1 MNEKLSAWMD
11 GELES
16 AQARQLLSQLKRDAA
31 LRTNWNCYHL
41 IEDALRGVQG
51 PDLCARIFAQLDA
64 EPTVCTPLRRNKA
77 ERLHRRSLQMAAC
90 IAALVF
96 VVGIWMVFPGLQPNT
111 PQIANIPATEVKQAA
126 VPADEG
132 ARGYLFAHHPYPPI
146 NAMQGLATYVRII
159 SQEMPLHADQVIK

>member
-1 MNEKLSAWMD
+1 MNERLSAWMD

-16 AQARQLLSQLKRDAA
+16 EQARPLLSQLKRVSD
-31 LRTNWNCYHL
+31 LRGDWDCYHR
-41 IEDALRGVQG
+41 IGDTLRGLQG
-51 PDLCARIFAQLDA
+51 PDLCARICIRLDA
-64 EPTVCTPLRRNKA
+64 EPTVLAPQHRSKA
-77 ERLHRRSLQMAAC
+77 ERLHRRPLQMVAS

-96 VVGIWMVFPGLQPNT
+96 VGGIWMVLPGLQQNT
-111 PQIANIPATEVKQAA
+111 PRIATIPTTEVKQAA

-132 ARGYLFAHHPYPPI
+132 ARGYLFAHQPYPPI

>member
-1 MNEKLSAWMD
+1 MNERLSAWMD

-16 AQARQLLSQLKRDAA
+16 EQARPLLSQLKRNAA
-31 LRTNWNCYHL
+31 LRNNWDCYHL
-41 IEDALRGVQG
+41 IEDTLRGVQG

-64 EPTVCTPLRRNKA
+64 EPTVFAP
-77 ERLHRRSLQMAAC
+77 LHRSKAARQRKRPLQMAAC

-96 VVGIWMVFPGLQPNT
+96 VVGIWIVFPDLQPNT
-111 PQIANIPATEVKQAA
+111 LQIATIPTTEVKQAA

-132 ARGYLFAHHPYPPI
+132 ARGYLFAHQPYPPI

-159 SQEMPLHADQVIK
+159 SHEMPLHADQVIK